1 MNWNYE
7 QLLTEKFEN
16 IEKKIYAAVCE
27 AARDMTR
34 QLLEEL
40 DMYLMKTRDTKR
52 YPNKQKRK
60 TSVKTVYGTVE
71 YSRTQYYD
79 KQKKE
84 YIYLLDEKMKMEKI
98 GTISAN
104 LSKMIAE
111 AAADM
116 PYRKAADMISQT
128 TGQPISSHGAWN
140 VVQNIGTVIE
150 QEEQIIVEE
159 MEQDMPKG
167 ETKCNMLF
175 MEADGVYL
183 NIQKDRKKAK
193 SQELKLATVYTGWSE
208 DGKKL
213 VNKKVIAGMTPAKKF
228 NQKTEALI
236 QSTFNIDKTNLRILN
251 GDGAEWISNTYNP
264 ERIFQ
269 LDRFHIMK
277 KIRGCISHRHVS
289 RNIITKFMDG
299 KYMEVLEDM
308 QTYINSIDDGTKAS
322 AKAVKKVEDAY
333 RYLANNMDG
342 LPRWQDQAKAMGIN
356 PEAPEGMIYK
366 NMGVQENQ
374 NCSLITNRMKGRK
387 MRWSVEG
394 ADNLAKIIYT
404 RENGDLDRVIEKFD
418 GQMIMPDDFIISDI
432 LTPAKIKETVGKGS
446 KWVDVMQATLPAL
459 SAPTGN
465 YTDALR
471 AISL

>member
-40 DMYLMKTRDTKR
+40 DMHLMKTRDAKR

-79 KQKKE
+79 KQKNE
-84 YIYLLDEKMKMEKI
+84 YVYLLDEKMKMEKI
-98 GTISAN
+98 GMVSAN
-104 LSKMIAE
+104 LSKMIAD

-150 QEEQIIVEE
+150 QEEQTIVEE

-167 ETKCNMLF
+167 ETECNMLF

-342 LPRWQDQAKAMGIN
+342 LPRWQEQAKAMGIN

-394 ADNLAKIIYT
+394 ADNLAKVIYT

-418 GQMIMPDDFIISDI
+418 GQMIMPDDFIVSDI
-432 LTPAKIKETVGKGS
+432 LTPTKIKETVGKGS

>member
-1 MNWNYE
+1 ME
-7 QLLTEKFEN
+7 
-16 IEKKIYAAVCE
+16 YADPAH
-27 AARDMTR
+27 
-34 QLLEEL
+34 
-40 DMYLMKTRDTKR
+40 
-52 YPNKQKRK
+52 P
-60 TSVKTVYGTVE
+60 S
-71 YSRTQYYD
+71 
-79 KQKKE
+79 
-84 YIYLLDEKMKMEKI
+84 
-98 GTISAN
+98 
-104 LSKMIAE
+104 
-111 AAADM
+111 
-116 PYRKAADMISQT
+116 
-128 TGQPISSHGAWN
+128 
-140 VVQNIGTVIE
+140 
-150 QEEQIIVEE
+150 
-159 MEQDMPKG
+159 
-167 ETKCNMLF
+167 
-175 MEADGVYL
+175 
-183 NIQKDRKKAK
+183 IQKDRKKAK

-333 RYLANNMDG
+333 RYLENNMDG

-432 LTPAKIKETVGKGS
+432 LTPTKIKETVGKGS